1 MVTMSREALSAFVHA
16 LEHSESL
23 RRQLH
28 GCSDDAEI
36 VALARS
42 LDFALNRAD
51 LVADDQTSKMES
63 WFSRSALGIRTHG
76 RPD

>member
-16 LEHSESL
+16 LEHSASL

-36 VALARS
+36 VSLARS
-42 LDFALNRAD
+42 LDFALNRSD
-51 LVADDQTSKMES
+51 LIEDNQTSKMES
-63 WFSRSALGIRTHG
+63 WFSRSALGIRANDST
-76 RPD
+76 D

>member
-51 LVADDQTSKMES
+51 LIEDGQTSAMES
-63 WFSRSALGIRTHG
+63 WFSRSALGIRTH
-76 RPD
+76 DSTD

>member
-1 MVTMSREALSAFVHA
+1 MSREALSAFVHA
-16 LEHSESL
+16 LEHSASL

-28 GCSDDAEI
+28 GCSNDADI

-51 LVADDQTSKMES
+51 LIENDQSSNMES

-76 RPD
+76 STD

>member
-1 MVTMSREALSAFVHA
+1 MSREALSAFIHA
-16 LEHSESL
+16 LEHSASL

-28 GCSDDAEI
+28 GCSNDADI

-51 LVADDQTSKMES
+51 LIENDQISNMES
-63 WFSRSALGIRTHG
+63 WFNRSALGIRTHG
-76 RPD
+76 SRD

>member
-1 MVTMSREALSAFVHA
+1 MSREALSAFVHA
-16 LEHSESL
+16 LEHSASL

-28 GCSDDAEI
+28 DCTDDAEI

-51 LVADDQTSKMES
+51 LVEDDQTTNIES
-63 WFSRSALGIRTHG
+63 WFNRSALGIRTHG
-76 RPD
+76 IRD

>member
-36 VALARS
+36 VSLARS
-42 LDFALNRAD
+42 LDFALNRSD
-51 LVADDQTSKMES
+51 LIEDNQTSKMES
-63 WFSRSALGIRTHG
+63 WFSRSALGIRANDST
-76 RPD
+76 D